1 MNKVYTKIHKHSAH
15 IWFTSA
21 RVCTNTNTLMH
32 SCIYVW
38 IAHTQCSTNNNSYKH
53 EFKPLTTDKFEYFV
67 SSWYEELA
75 TLTRS
80 SYFSL
85 AFFVVHMFFR
95 FRSICT
101 REWKWTYGVGGGGG
115 GDNGGA
121 TLFSIIIL
129 IINIVFIVD
138 FQNMLHVISA
148 RCISSSNTAPHTC
161 WVHWN
166 TGKCCKMVIER
177 NTPNRSVAVHV
188 QLTWKFRKK
197 NRVFRTF

>member
-1 MNKVYTKIHKHSAH
+1 
-15 IWFTSA
+15 
-21 RVCTNTNTLMH
+21 MH
-32 SCIYVW
+32 LCMDST
-38 IAHTQCSTNNNSYKH
+38 HTQCSTNNNSYKH

-148 RCISSSNTAPHTC
+148 RCISSSAYVLGTL
-161 WVHWN
+161 
-166 TGKCCKMVIER
+166 KYRKMLQ
-177 NTPNRSVAVHV
+177 NGD
-188 QLTWKFRKK
+188 RKK
-197 NRVFRTF
+197 YPKPLSSCACPINLKNSKEKSCF

>member
-1 MNKVYTKIHKHSAH
+1 
-15 IWFTSA
+15 
-21 RVCTNTNTLMH
+21 MH

-101 REWKWTYGVGGGGG
+101 REWKWTYGAGGGGG

-148 RCISSSNTAPHTC
+148 RCISSSAYVLGTL
-161 WVHWN
+161 
-166 TGKCCKMVIER
+166 KYQKMLQ
-177 NTPNRSVAVHV
+177 SGD
-188 QLTWKFRKK
+188 RKK
-197 NRVFRTF
+197 YPKPLSSCACPINLKNSKEKSCF